1 MKISLRLNN
10 YLRKTGILFYLA
22 ILFDA
27 GSMMLNDY
35 LKGDFPHCYLAA
47 PFTQEVRDFVYFF
60 GQSLSRLFYI
70 LTIYIYTKEYFIL
83 SLIASAWTFFALN
96 DSLQELMGN
105 NTEFDWTEYLCGAL
119 TVYFIVA
126 KVYRK
131 EFAERMKNRSH

>member
-1 MKISLRLNN
+1 MNSF
-10 YLRKTGILFYLA
+10 LRKTGILFYLA

-35 LKGDFPHCYLAA
+35 LKSDFPFSYLVA
-47 PFTQEVRDFVYFF
+47 PVIDSYRDTIYFL

-70 LTIYIYTKEYFIL
+70 WTILIYTKEYFVL
-83 SLIASAWTFFALN
+83 SLIVSAWVFFALN

-119 TVYFIVA
+119 TAYFILA

-131 EFAERMKNRSH
+131 EFAERMKK